1 MAVWN
6 IRCQQF
12 CDGLKDFCRV
22 FKKYGGNLTL
32 VEVGVFKGEST
43 RIFRESGAFSKI
55 YSIDPWDPNIDT
67 RDGMNYHDVIEE
79 AEKEFREHFKD
90 DETVIPVKGTLSTF
104 IQNFKDVEVDV
115 VYIDA
120 AHNYEDCKKDILNA
134 LNYVKPKI
142 AICGHD
148 YNDPEYS
155 LESID
160 QPGVRKAVEEIFG
173 LPDRSFLDTSW
184 VKWLNG
190 HEREN
195 EMSLDY
201 DLLMKNAQMINC
213 EHDPDR
219 LELQKKIF
227 EYHKLPFPN
236 VFKACTTSDPGTASP
251 ACTSFKRIIEDALAR
266 DLPYVL
272 IFEDDCYFINGIV
285 DKLKDAISRVPDDAD
300 ILQISYD
307 INDNS
312 RKLKY
317 NRIFNDC
324 LCIAGSIIFKK
335 GYQKIIDALNHEVW
349 NDRLCKNCIIYV
361 PDELLSIQY
370 NFNHSNFG
378 NYGYDI
384 HGLTDSEKQIFR
396 LDYPKIEDI
405 LDSTNPANSKF
416 FALNLRMRMKEV
428 EDIVYLFW
436 TENNL
441 LSQNRIDGLET
452 SIKNFRTKVMLVTT
466 QNLNDFILPSYPLH
480 PAYQYLWPA
489 HKSDYLRSYFLNFY
503 GGGYADIK
511 KYSPENNWHECF
523 QMINENSEIEIIGQK
538 EIEGWSPAFEL
549 RGNSKYNDMLLANG
563 YFIARQHSEFTEEWY
578 KRVQLYLDS
587 KLEQLIAHRAGKID
601 YPIPWEG
608 IQGEIFHR
616 LIVNKFDPNKIKNCL
631 QSGRLWIEYH

>member
-6 IRCQQF
+6 IRDQRF
-12 CDGLKDFCRV
+12 CDGLKDLCRV
-22 FKKYGGNLTL
+22 FNKYGGNLTL

-43 RIFRESGAFSKI
+43 RIFRDSGAFSKI
-55 YSIDPWDPNIDT
+55 YSVDPWDPNIDT
-67 RDGMNYHDVIEE
+67 QDGMNYHDVIEE
-79 AEKEFREHFKD
+79 AEKEFRETFKD
-90 DETVIPVKGTLSTF
+90 DKRIIPVKGTLQTF
-104 IQNFKDVEVDV
+104 IQKFKNVKVDV

-120 AHNYEDCKKDILNA
+120 AHNYEDCKNDILNA

-155 LESID
+155 LEMID

-201 DLLMKNAQMINC
+201 DFLMKNAQMINC
-213 EHDPDR
+213 ESDPDR

-251 ACTSFKRIIEDALAR
+251 ACTSHKRIIEDALAR

-300 ILQISYD
+300 ILQISYAK
-307 INDNS
+307 NDNS

-324 LCIAGSIIFKK
+324 LCIACYIIFKK
-335 GYQKIIDALNHEVW
+335 CYQKVIDIISSGSHVDTVQNKVTSYVLNP
-349 NDRLCKNCIIYV
+349 LIC
-361 PDELLSIQY
+361 IQY
-370 NFNHSNFG
+370 NFNTANFG

-384 HGLTDSEKQIFR
+384 HQLNENEKQLFKN
-396 LDYPKIEDI
+396 DYPKIEDI
-405 LDSTNPANSKF
+405 VGNDNHKF
-416 FALNLRMRMKEV
+416 TLKKTKTWIKNIETVVKYFIEERNYRSFLHLGVKYTQGCF
-428 EDIVYLFW
+428 D
-436 TENNL
+436 NNK
-441 LSQNRIDGLET
+441 T
-452 SIKNFRTKVMLVTT
+452 SIKIGVDPDESTNANAHITSEEWFDTFQGQFDIIVIDSCPHEHSRVYGEIANSLRNLKKDGVVILHDMLPPTEDCQDIWRNGDGWKAFVKYRKNSPYECYVIGFDQGVGIIDTSKQKT
-466 QNLNDFILPSYPLH
+466 DDTSSLP
-480 PAYQYLWPA
+480 
-489 HKSDYLRSYFLNFY
+489 
-503 GGGYADIK
+503 
-511 KYSPENNWHECF
+511 
-523 QMINENSEIEIIGQK
+523 
-538 EIEGWSPAFEL
+538 
-549 RGNSKYNDMLLANG
+549 NDMEMMTWQQFVENRDKWMNVKPPS
-563 YFIARQHSEFTEEWY
+563 FIE
-578 KRVQLYLDS
+578 
-587 KLEQLIAHRAGKID
+587 
-601 YPIPWEG
+601 
-608 IQGEIFHR
+608 
-616 LIVNKFDPNKIKNCL
+616 
-631 QSGRLWIEYH
+631 